1 MLTAKQRETYEFVR
15 AGIKAGRAPTY
26 RQIAAAM
33 GTSLSVAYIR
43 VSNICSRGW
52 LARRDRRIVLTRDLP
67 APTTVAEWDYFA
79 VDYDN
84 QTNTGWPRLVDLGL
98 A

>member
-33 GTSLSVAYIR
+33 GSSPGIAYASVSCVCA
-43 VSNICSRGW
+43 RGW
-52 LARRDRRIVLTRDLP
+52 LKRQDGQIVLTRQP
-67 APTTVAEWDYFA
+67 SATVAEWDYFA
-79 VDYDN
+79 VDYEHLTD
-84 QTNTGWPRLVDLGL
+84 TGWPRLVDL
-98 A
+98 APA

>member
-1 MLTAKQRETYEFVR
+1 MTAKQRETYEFVR

-33 GTSLSVAYIR
+33 GTSLSVAYVR
-43 VSNICSRGW
+43 VSNICYRGW

-67 APTTVAEWDYFA
+67 APTTTAMFDYFA
-79 VDYDN
+79 VDYEHLTD
-84 QTNTGWPRLVDLGL
+84 TGWPRLVDL
-98 A
+98 APA